1 MSALKKVAGIFPS
14 YSWFLVL
21 LVAPLLFIV
30 AVSFCTVQDTWG
42 YSFAFTTE
50 NYLRLL
56 DDSYAQIFGQS
67 FLVALVSTVG
77 ILVIA
82 YPFAYFLTRM
92 SGQWKLLAVILTV
105 LPFIVSSVIRI
116 YGWDILLQSKGVIN
130 TFLLNLHVIEEP
142 LQLLYTNGAVVLGT
156 IYTLLPIMVLP
167 LYNSIERID
176 PALLQAARDLGASP
190 FQAFRD
196 VTLRESLPGIVS
208 GCLLVFVPSIG
219 LFYVSDMLGGSN
231 TMLLGNLVKNQFIEM
246 HNWPFGAVLAVVM
259 AVLTLLCI
267 LVSKK
272 LSGTDRIEVL

>member
-1 MSALKKVAGIFPS
+1 MKTLKRAVGIVPS
-14 YSWFLVL
+14 YAWFIFL

-30 AVSFCTVQDTWG
+30 VVSFCTVQDTWG
-42 YSFAFTTE
+42 YSFAFTVE
-50 NYLRLL
+50 NYLRML
-56 DDSYAQIFGQS
+56 DASYLQVFGQS

-77 ILVIA
+77 ILLIA
-82 YPFAYFLTRM
+82 YPFAYLLTRI
-92 SGQWKLLAVILTV
+92 SAKWKLLAMLLVIM
-105 LPFIVSSVIRI
+105 PFIVSSVIRI

-130 TFLLNLHVIEEP
+130 TLLMALGVIDEP
-142 LQLLYTNGAVVLGT
+142 VQLLYTNGAVVLGT

-190 FQAFRD
+190 LQAFRD

-246 HNWPFGAVLAVVM
+246 HNWPFGAALAVVM
-259 AVLTLLCI
+259 ALLTLACI

-272 LSGTDRIEVL
+272 LSGTDKIEVL